1 MSQPKLLNDAQM
13 REFIA
18 NGFISLK
25 ADFPKEFHQRI
36 YDKTRQVF
44 EDGGNPGNNVLP
56 SVPELKQIFD
66 HPTIDGALQSVLGG
80 GYYMHPHRHCHVNP
94 PGSPGQGLHKDSWN
108 LRRHRVRWG
117 MAFYYPQDTPVELGP
132 TGIVPG
138 SHADNNRPPRDEH
151 ALTGEAG
158 TVVIVHYDLWH
169 RGMPNKGEMV
179 RYMQKFL
186 FTRLNEPTSPD
197 WDCDSRDFPEENGL
211 PIQGRN
217 RMYRSVWNWHC
228 GNSPTL
234 KSASDEQIADWIE
247 QLSDEDETTAFDA
260 AYGLGEAGEAAIQPL
275 LDAMKNGSEY
285 VARNASYGIV
295 AVGKPAV
302 QPLIRELTDPNPQT
316 RRFAL
321 ESLGDIGL
329 PAAEAVPMLSELTA
343 DEDAGVRRAAVEAL
357 GIAGQKTL
365 DAAKPIATLLTDP
378 DANARRVASHALMRL
393 GPNARPAEDALQEAL
408 NDGNRYV
415 RANSMHALAGIGTP
429 KANAAALDFLMASR
443 WCPITNKRSTF

>member
-1 MSQPKLLNDAQM
+1 MSKPKLLNDAQM

-25 ADFPKEFHQRI
+25 ADFPKEFHQTI
-36 YDKTRQVF
+36 YDKTKQVF
-44 EDGGNPGNNVLP
+44 DNGGNPGNNVLP
-56 SVPELKQIFD
+56 SVPELNQIFD
-66 HPTIDGALQSVLGG
+66 HPTIHGALQSVLGE

-108 LRRHRVRWG
+108 RRRHRTRWG

-138 SHADNNRPPRDEH
+138 SHVDNQRPPRDEH

-186 FTRLNEPTSPD
+186 FTRLSEPTRPD
-197 WDCDSRDFPEENGL
+197 WDCDSRDFAEENEN
-211 PIQGRN
+211 GRS
-217 RMYRSVWNWHC
+217 RMYRSLWNWHC
-228 GNSPTL
+228 SNNPTL
-234 KSASDEQIADWIE
+234 KPASDEQIADWIG
-247 QLSDEDETTAFDA
+247 QLSDEDETAAFNA
-260 AYGLGEAGEAAIQPL
+260 AYALGEAGEPAIQPL
-275 LDAMKNGSEY
+275 IDAMKSDSEY
-285 VARNASYGIV
+285 EARNATYGL
-295 AVGKPAV
+295 AAMGKPAV
-302 QPLIRELTDPNPQT
+302 QPLIRELSDPRPQT
-316 RRFAL
+316 RRFAV
-321 ESLGDIGL
+321 ETLGDIG
-329 PAAEAVPMLSELTA
+329 PAAAEAVPEMAELTT
-343 DEDAGVRRAAVEAL
+343 DEDGSIRRAAAEAL

-365 DAAKPIATLLTDP
+365 DAAKPIASLLADSDEWT
-378 DANARRVASHALMRL
+378 RRNASHALMRL
-393 GPNARPAEDALQEAL
+393 GPNARPAEDALRDAL

-415 RANSMHALAGIGTP
+415 RANSMQALARIGTP

-443 WCPITNKRSTF
+443 WCPITNRHSTF